1 MERLD
6 LDLGA
11 LRLKLPCNCGDKVEI
26 ELAWFYDDGLFV
38 CPACGERKDY
48 RLSRTI
54 LGEQQAELDDRLL
67 RASRHIAAL
76 KKRKD

>member
-1 MERLD
+1 MDRLD

-11 LRLKLPCNCGDKVEI
+11 MRLNVPCDCGNAVEVSI
-26 ELAWFYDDGLFV
+26 AWFYDDGLFV

-48 RLSRTI
+48 RLRRSI

-67 RASRHIAAL
+67 RASRKIAAL
-76 KKRKD
+76 KQGKD